1 MIALPY
7 NRNTSPTPSLIFTWG
22 QSQKMVQFWTV
33 RWSSLERKQF
43 NWNQKQIRG
52 ASMAVLRPTKIWFS
66 SVPPLWETGVHFR
79 FLWPDKC
86 VAYSSSRNR
95 LAPIVCQRP
104 RLSLKP
110 RPWHFA
116 YLSPNFTMVKNW
128 KIWHWFFTTFQ
139 FFSLWFWNEASN
151 ISEIGKVH

>member
-116 YLSPNFTMVKNW
+116 YLSPNFYNGEKLKNLAL
-128 KIWHWFFTTFQ
+128 IFYHIPV
-139 FFSLWFWNEASN
+139 FSLWFWNEASN
-151 ISEIGKVH
+151 ISEIRKVH